1 MKTLIALIKNNAW
14 LSIELALLDLYPDEK
29 EKIVGYQKMFNKLQL
44 ISPIPTDI
52 SIVVKGETDDFDNTK
67 YVDVS
72 GKYKNP
78 KTEEEQFS
86 QALEFTPW
94 SEWLAMEIAAES
106 LQNFNE
112 LEIIAHCLY
121 EMTFI
126 GFEEEE
132 IQEKIQNIEAEAEKY
147 KNMTE
152 EERKEN
158 TISLDELFKDLDD
171 EGKGTTR
178 VRE

>member
-1 MKTLIALIKNNAW
+1 MKTFITLIKNNAW
-14 LSIELALLDLYPDEK
+14 LSIELTLLELYPDEK
-29 EKIVGYQKMFNKLQL
+29 KNIAGYQKMFNKLQL
-44 ISPIPTDI
+44 LNPTPSSI
-52 SIVVKGETDDFDNTK
+52 TIVVNWETDDFDNTK

-72 GKYKNP
+72 GKYENP
-78 KTEEEQFS
+78 KTEEEKFS

-94 SEWLAMEIAAES
+94 SEWLAMEIATES

-112 LEIIAHCLY
+112 LEIIVHCLY
-121 EMTFI
+121 EMTFV

-147 KNMTE
+147 KKMTE

-158 TISLDELFKDLDD
+158 TTSLDELFKDLDD
-171 EGKGTTR
+171 E
-178 VRE
+178 

>member
-1 MKTLIALIKNNAW
+1 MKIFIELIKSNAW
-14 LSIELALLDLYPDEK
+14 LSIEITLLELYPDEK
-29 EKIVGYQKMFNKLQL
+29 ENIAEYQEMFNKLQL
-44 ISPIPTDI
+44 LSPTPTDI
-52 SIVVKGETDDFDNTK
+52 VIVVKWETDDFDNTK

-72 GKYKNP
+72 GKCNNP
-78 KTEEEQFS
+78 KSEEEEFS

-94 SEWLAMEIAAES
+94 NQWLAMEIASES
-106 LQNFNE
+106 LLNFND

-121 EMTFI
+121 EMTFV
-126 GFEEEE
+126 GFEEDE

-158 TISLDELFKDLDD
+158 TTSLDDLLKDLDD
-171 EGKGTTR
+171 E
-178 VRE
+178 

>member
-1 MKTLIALIKNNAW
+1 MKTFITLIKNNAW
-14 LSIELALLDLYPDEK
+14 LSIELTLLELYPDEK
-29 EKIVGYQKMFNKLQL
+29 ENIAGYQKMFNQLQL
-44 ISPIPTDI
+44 LSPIHTGI
-52 SIVVKGETDDFDNTK
+52 CIVVKWETDDFDNTK

-72 GKYKNP
+72 GKYSNP
-78 KTEEEQFS
+78 KTEEQMFS

-94 SEWLAMEIAAES
+94 SEWLAMEIATES

-112 LEIIAHCLY
+112 LEIIAHCIY
-121 EMTFI
+121 EMTFV

-158 TISLDELFKDLDD
+158 TTSLDELLKDLED
-171 EGKGTTR
+171 E
-178 VRE
+178 

>member
-1 MKTLIALIKNNAW
+1 MKTLIALIKDNAW
-14 LSIELALLDLYPDEK
+14 LSIELTLLDLYPDEK
-29 EKIVGYQKMFNKLQL
+29 ENIEGYQKMFNKLQL
-44 ISPIPTDI
+44 INPKLTDI
-52 SIVVKGETDDFDNTK
+52 SIVVKWETDDFDNTK

-72 GKYKNP
+72 GEYKNP

-94 SEWLAMEIAAES
+94 GEWLAMEVATES

-132 IQEKIQNIEAEAEKY
+132 IQEKIQNIKAEAEKY

-158 TISLDELFKDLDD
+158 TISLDVLFKDLDD
-171 EGKGTTR
+171 E
-178 VRE
+178 

>member
-1 MKTLIALIKNNAW
+1 MNTVTFIKLIKNNAW
-14 LSIELALLDLYPDEK
+14 LSIELTLLELYPDEK
-29 EKIVGYQKMFNKLQL
+29 INIAEYQKMFNKLQL
-44 ISPIPTDI
+44 LSPVFIDI
-52 SIVVKGETDDFDNTK
+52 TIVVKWETDGFDNTK
-67 YVDVS
+67 YIDVS
-72 GKYKNP
+72 GKCNNP
-78 KTEEEQFS
+78 KNIEENFS

-94 SEWLAMEIAAES
+94 NKWITMKIATES

-121 EMTFI
+121 EMTFA

-132 IQEKIQNIEAEAEKY
+132 IQEKIQNIEAESENY

-158 TISLDELFKDLDD
+158 TTSLDEFLKDLD
-171 EGKGTTR
+171 GKQTIK
-178 VRE
+178 

>member
-1 MKTLIALIKNNAW
+1 MKTLIALIKDNAW
-14 LSIELALLDLYPDEK
+14 LSIELTLLDLYPDEK
-29 EKIVGYQKMFNKLQL
+29 ENIEGYQKMFNQLQL
-44 ISPIPTDI
+44 INPEPTNI
-52 SIVVKGETDDFDNTK
+52 SIVVKWETDDFDNTK

-94 SEWLAMEIAAES
+94 GEWLAMEIATES

-171 EGKGTTR
+171 E
-178 VRE
+178 

>member
-1 MKTLIALIKNNAW
+1 MKTFIALIKNNAW
-14 LSIELALLDLYPDEK
+14 LSIELTLLELYPDEK
-29 EKIVGYQKMFNKLQL
+29 ENIAGYQKMFNQLQL
-44 ISPIPTDI
+44 LSPTHTDI
-52 SIVVKGETDDFDNTK
+52 CIVVKWETDDFDNTR

-72 GKYKNP
+72 GKYNNP
-78 KTEEEQFS
+78 KTEEQKFS

-94 SEWLAMEIAAES
+94 NEWLAMGIATES

-112 LEIIAHCLY
+112 LEIIAHSLY
-121 EMTFI
+121 EMTFV

-132 IQEKIQNIEAEAEKY
+132 IQEKIQNIEAEVEKY

-158 TISLDELFKDLDD
+158 TTSLDELFKDLDD
-171 EGKGTTR
+171 E
-178 VRE
+178 

>member
-1 MKTLIALIKNNAW
+1 MSTATTFIKLITRNAW
-14 LSIELALLDLYPDEK
+14 LSIELTLLELYPDEK
-29 EKIVGYQKMFNKLQL
+29 ENMAGYQKMFNKLQL
-44 ISPIPTDI
+44 LSPTPTDI
-52 SIVVKGETDDFDNTK
+52 TIVVKWETDDFDGTK

-72 GKYKNP
+72 GKYNNP
-78 KTEEEQFS
+78 KTVEKEFS

-94 SEWLAMEIAAES
+94 SDWLAMEIASES
-106 LQNFNE
+106 LQDFNE

-121 EMTFI
+121 EMTFV

-158 TISLDELFKDLDD
+158 TTSLDKLLKDLDD
-171 EGKGTTR
+171 E
-178 VRE
+178 

>member
-1 MKTLIALIKNNAW
+1 MSTAITFIELIKNNAW
-14 LSIELALLDLYPDEK
+14 LSIELTLLELYPNEK
-29 EKIVGYQKMFNKLQL
+29 ENIAGYQKMFNKLQL
-44 ISPIPTDI
+44 LNPTLTDI
-52 SIVVKGETDDFDNTK
+52 AIVVKWETDDFDNTK

-72 GKYKNP
+72 GKYNKP
-78 KTEEEQFS
+78 KSEEEKFS

-94 SEWLAMEIAAES
+94 SEWLAMEIATES

-121 EMTFI
+121 EMTFV

-158 TISLDELFKDLDD
+158 TTSLDELLKDLDD
-171 EGKGTTR
+171 
-178 VRE
+178 

>member
-1 MKTLIALIKNNAW
+1 MKTFTTLIKNNTW
-14 LSIELALLDLYPDEK
+14 FSIELILLELYPDEK
-29 EKIVGYQKMFNKLQL
+29 DNIAGYQRMFNQL
-44 ISPIPTDI
+44 LLLNPKPTEI
-52 SIVVKGETDDFDNTK
+52 SIVVKWVTDDFDNTK

-72 GKYKNP
+72 GKYLKPKNA
-78 KTEEEQFS
+78 EQKFS
-86 QALEFTPW
+86 QGLEFTPW
-94 SEWLAMEIAAES
+94 SEWLAMKITNES

-121 EMTFI
+121 EMTFV

-132 IQEKIQNIEAEAEKY
+132 IQEKIQNIETEAEKY

-158 TISLDELFKDLDD
+158 TISLSELFKDLD
-171 EGKGTTR
+171 ELY
-178 VRE
+178 

>member
-1 MKTLIALIKNNAW
+1 MKTFAALIQNNAW
-14 LSIELALLDLYPDEK
+14 LSIELALLELYPDEK
-29 EKIVGYQKMFNKLQL
+29 ENMAGYQKVFNQLQL
-44 ISPIPTDI
+44 LSPTPTEI
-52 SIVVKGETDDFDNTK
+52 NIVVKWETDDFDDTK

-72 GKYKNP
+72 GKYNNP
-78 KTEEEQFS
+78 KTEEEEFS

-94 SEWLAMEIAAES
+94 SEWLAMEIATES

-112 LEIIAHCLY
+112 LEIIAHCIY
-121 EMTFI
+121 EMTFV

-132 IQEKIQNIEAEAEKY
+132 IQEKIQNIEAETEKY

-158 TISLDELFKDLDD
+158 TTSLDDLFKDLDD
-171 EGKGTTR
+171 
-178 VRE
+178 